1 MQARGKV
8 LAALLTVS
16 VGGLGLIAGH
26 EGLRT
31 EAYPDPAHGWA
42 VPTICYGS
50 TEGVQ
55 RGQRATFEECNARLV
70 QDATYAGRAVARC
83 THVAITQAQ
92 YDALVS
98 FAFNVGGSA
107 YCTSA
112 LARRLNAGDCWG
124 AAREFNDMP
133 QIGPDGRPRIWSGAP
148 IMNRA
153 TGEVLLNT
161 GEPIKKWTTANGTP
175 LPGLMIRRAD
185 ERRLFES
192 GCERADA

>member
-1 MQARGKV
+1 MQAKGKV

-31 EAYPDPAHGWA
+31 EAYPDPAYGWA

-55 RGQRATFEECNARLV
+55 RGQRATFEECNARLA

-133 QIGPDGRPRIWSGAP
+133 QIGPDGRPRIWRGAP
-148 IMNRA
+148 IRHPE
-153 TGEVLLNT
+153 TRQVLLNT
-161 GEPIKKWTTANGTP
+161 GDTIKKWTTGNRVP
-175 LPGLMIRRAD
+175 LTGLIIRRGA
-185 ERRLFES
+185 ERQLFES
-192 GCERADA
+192 GCERVGA